1 MVLDLFGKSR
11 SGGGLNAL
19 MNRGAYE
26 KAIAQIKTELQKRRK
41 DERLRLQL
49 ADLLAQAGRP
59 KEAVEVLNQLSDDLA
74 WDGFAAKAIAVL
86 KKIEKLDPGR
96 SDVDEKLSYLI
107 NQKSRPT
114 NDPWAMKKPAAES
127 EEGELEIGMGSSSS
141 VSAPAAAAPAPAPAP
156 PVAATPA
163 PKPLAQP
170 TPAPKPPAAKPAAAP
185 APAAASPDEELE
197 FPDAAATGGEDVV
210 QEEEFRSELLS
221 LIEDVF
227 VAPAPAAEG
236 PSAPAGEGSPMVDTP
251 LFRNMSQGELLAVIR
266 KMRLLMFEPGE
277 VIFFE
282 GQVGESLYIIT
293 TGKVRAY
300 VRDGSGAPKE
310 VRQLGEGDFFGEISV
325 LEGGKRTATVTTADS
340 CELLEFDKASLDE
353 IARTH
358 PNVLKVMREF
368 AQKRAARTDA

>member
-11 SGGGLNAL
+11 GSGGLNAL

-26 KAIAQIKTELQKRRK
+26 RAIAQIKTELQKRRK

-86 KKIEKLDPGR
+86 KKIEKIDPGR
-96 SDVDEKLSYLI
+96 SDVDEKLAYLI
-107 NQKSRPT
+107 NQKSRPA
-114 NDPWAMKKPAAES
+114 NDPWAAKRPVES
-127 EEGELEIGMGSSSS
+127 EESDLEIGMAPAP
-141 VSAPAAAAPAPAPAP
+141 VSAPAAAPEP
-156 PVAATPA
+156 PVAPA
-163 PKPLAQP
+163 PKPAEP
-170 TPAPKPPAAKPAAAP
+170 KPAPPAAPVAAAP
-185 APAAASPDEELE
+185 APDEHLE
-197 FPDAAATGGEDVV
+197 FPDAAAPGGDVV
-210 QEEEFRSELLS
+210 LEEEFRDEILS

-227 VAPAPAAEG
+227 VTPAPAAEA
-236 PSAPAGEGSPMVDTP
+236 PAAPAGEGSPMVDTP
-251 LFRNMSQGELLAVIR
+251 LFRSMSQGELLAVIR

-277 VIFFE
+277 VVFFE

-310 VRQLGEGDFFGEISV
+310 VRVLGEGDFFGEISV
-325 LEGGKRTATVTTADS
+325 LEGGKRTATVTTADT
-340 CELLEFDKASLDE
+340 CELLEFDKSSLDE

-358 PNVLKVMREF
+358 PNIQKVMREF